1 MNCFQ
6 TPMIV
11 GSSSTLTSLLLASSP
26 QASSFGPSSALNKT
40 NLLSHQPTA
49 PNFLNL
55 QPQTNVASQ
64 QATNSKTVLKPGPAA
79 EKNVNS
85 SLAVAKTVVN
95 SSAMAKTVANS
106 SVVAKTDVNSS
117 KTVNSSPAS
126 KTANSSPAKSCEYCQ
141 IKVSQFL
148 CAGCSNRSYCSRGC
162 QEKDW
167 DLHCD
172 VCT

>member
-1 MNCFQ
+1 V
-6 TPMIV
+6 T
-11 GSSSTLTSLLLASSP
+11 
-26 QASSFGPSSALNKT
+26 
-40 NLLSHQPTA
+40 
-49 PNFLNL
+49 
-55 QPQTNVASQ
+55 SQ
-64 QATNSKTVLKPGPAA
+64 QATNSKTVSKPGPAA
-79 EKNVNS
+79 EKNANS
-85 SLAVAKTVVN
+85 SSAVAKAVVN
-95 SSAMAKTVANS
+95 SLAMAKTVANS
-106 SVVAKTDVNSS
+106 SAVAKTVVTSS
-117 KTVNSSPAS
+117 KTVVNSSPAS